1 MKNIVHI
8 CKLENRGLQ
17 HAFSMSSLH
26 SRRLLSTLPRPS
38 NGLSHLHRNFLSV
51 KHTTVLAI
59 PKVFVKF
66 ERKIQ
71 YLNNRARE
79 VLDFKKKPT
88 VVAAVVTFQSRE
100 CSP

>member
-1 MKNIVHI
+1 MSVLCKYIVVLI
-8 CKLENRGLQ
+8 TVALWYW
-17 HAFSMSSLH
+17 
-26 SRRLLSTLPRPS
+26 PRPS